1 MDNSYPLIQQ
11 SEKDGIL
18 VQACAIFPG
27 KYEDEKGAYIQADN
41 AVPILEIDV
50 LNFKRQEA
58 LDILMEL
65 AGNYMCKSAFNALN
79 RLGKM
84 ADVTDENTRSGFAD
98 YLFQAWKKTDAEKL
112 EMIAFWSFP
121 SFSYVEYDRAGKV
134 LTKITDE
141 QEFVNHLIQ
150 EMVSAHNCQKRIQMR
165 KRLEKGHFLVDVM
178 VDGKISIFSFIFGD
192 KHFYGIER
200 QYI

>member
-1 MDNSYPLIQQ
+1 MDNSYSLIQQ
-11 SEKDGIL
+11 TVKDGLL
-18 VQACAIFPG
+18 VQACAVFPG

-41 AVPILEIDV
+41 AVPILKIDV
-50 LNFKRQEA
+50 QHFKRQEA

-65 AGNYMCKSAFNALN
+65 AGNYMCKPAFNALN

-121 SFSYVEYDRAGKV
+121 SFSYVEYDRSGKV
-134 LTKITDE
+134 LIKIANE
-141 QEFVNHLIQ
+141 KKFVNHLMR

-165 KRLEKGHFLVDVM
+165 KRLENDQFLVDVM
-178 VDGKISIFSFIFGD
+178 VDGVISTFSFVFGD
-192 KHFYGIER
+192 KHFHGIER
-200 QYI
+200 RFV